1 MSVAAARPDSSA
13 RTPTAD
19 DLMAMPDE
27 GIRRELIRGELRET
41 PRTRRNRSHSGVEA
55 NIAHLLKSW
64 LDTQPEPRGRIHSGE
79 AGFRIRKEPETFLGI
94 DVAYAPPELIAATDP
109 RRPYYDGPPALAVEI
124 RSPSDTHGDLVEKI
138 TLYLEAGVVVWEVDP
153 DFRTIRVHRPGEDPV
168 MLNIQQDLSGDPYLP
183 GFLEPVARVFE

>member
-41 PRTRRNRSHSGVEA
+41 PMTRRNRSHSGVEA

-153 DFRTIRVHRPGEDPV
+153 DFRTIRVHRPGADPV